1 MLGFAYSM
9 ASYFAYCT
17 EHQERKMSLLMT
29 SNLASVVVTVIIGFA
44 ALRWNANPEAMTLI
58 FGAFAADAAIGI
70 MGGMPKRQRYVAER
84 FEGEYT

>member
-17 EHQERKMSLLMT
+17 EHQERNLSLVIT
-29 SNLASVVVTVIIGFA
+29 SNLSAVIVTVFIGVA

-58 FGAFAADAAIGI
+58 IGAFAADAAIGI
-70 MGGMPKRQRYVAER
+70 MGGMPKNQRYVAER

>member
-17 EHQERKMSLLMT
+17 QHQERNLTLIMT
-29 SNLASVVVTVIIGFA
+29 SNLSAVVVTVIIGVA
-44 ALRWNANPEAMTLI
+44 ALRWNANPEAITLI
-58 FGAFAADAAIGI
+58 IGAYAADAAIG
-70 MGGMPKRQRYVAER
+70 MMDGMPKRQRYVAER